1 VSADKTAPDDSS
13 VTELP
18 LNIDVLRR
26 YSRQQRQEITS
37 RLRKSARESSDQAFT
52 RTARGLRTSID
63 DESAL
68 TWGPKVTAAK
78 DMSLT
83 PEEAEQRWREQM
95 RIEAERRA
103 DNYAAAVAE
112 YQKKK
117 PRPHCAREQ
126 KEATQKHGISE
137 EMIANIGAQ
146 LRDCRIFVGDE
157 VVRSVAGGA
166 RIRHGGSL
174 LAADNGQLREVKVW
188 RAGEKD
194 KPTSEYMA
202 VRDLIT
208 RWSKVV
214 NRKKN

>member
-1 VSADKTAPDDSS
+1 M
-13 VTELP
+13 TELP

-52 RTARGLRTSID
+52 RTARGLRASID

-83 PEEAEQRWREQM
+83 PEEAEQRWREQL

-103 DNYAAAVAE
+103 NNYAAAAAE

-117 PRPHCAREQ
+117 AEAALRQAQQ

-137 EMIANIGAQ
+137 AVIASIGAQ
-146 LRDCRIFVGDE
+146 LRDCRIFVSEDI
-157 VVRSVAGGA
+157 VRSIADGA
-166 RIRHGGSL
+166 RVRHGGGM
-174 LAADNGQLREVKVW
+174 LAAENGRLREVKVW
-188 RAGEKD
+188 HAGEKD

-202 VRDLIT
+202 VRDLVT
-208 RWSKVV
+208 RWKSAIKRRTEKDV
-214 NRKKN
+214 

>member
-1 VSADKTAPDDSS
+1 
-13 VTELP
+13 
-18 LNIDVLRR
+18 
-26 YSRQQRQEITS
+26 
-37 RLRKSARESSDQAFT
+37 
-52 RTARGLRTSID
+52 
-63 DESAL
+63 
-68 TWGPKVTAAK
+68 
-78 DMSLT
+78 
-83 PEEAEQRWREQM
+83 M

-117 PRPHCAREQ
+117 AEAALRQEQQ